1 MSASTPSRSRRSGD
15 RFAFRLPPGGW
26 LLRLFQAAALGLVV
40 GVAGLVSPA
49 LAQSRGDR
57 APQAGDAPEAGPVDM
72 PASAAQTRRGG
83 PAAAPK
89 DRRTQLEGLFA
100 ALKAAPDARSA
111 QAIASRLDQIFNSN
125 DSTAID
131 ILMARATVAQQAKQ
145 PDLALKIL
153 GQVLEIAPDDLGART
168 KRVTIYYQR
177 DDYGAALADIR
188 EVLAREPRHFE
199 MLYGLALILRDL
211 GEEQRALT
219 AVRQALAV
227 NPHLEGAKDMEAQLT
242 LTVEGR
248 PI

>member
-1 MSASTPSRSRRSGD
+1 MSASTPSRSRRSGE
-15 RFAFRLPPGGW
+15 RFAFCPAPGGR
-26 LLRLFQAAALGLVV
+26 LLRLFQAAALGLVL
-40 GVAGLVSPA
+40 GVASLVSPA
-49 LAQSRGDR
+49 LTQSRGDR
-57 APQAGDAPEAGPVDM
+57 APQAGDAPEAGPADT
-72 PASAAQTRRGG
+72 PANAAETRRGG
-83 PAAAPK
+83 PAAPK

-211 GEEQRALT
+211 GEEPRALT
-219 AVRQALAV
+219 AVRQALAL